1 MRGTE
6 YMHETTPLSSPTRCA
21 IYCRISDDKRGEEL
35 GVQRQEELCR
45 DLADRLGYTVVAVK
59 IDNSVSAF
67 SGKPRPDYKALTQ
80 LAKDR
85 EIEAVLA
92 WNLDRLY
99 RRPRELEDYI
109 DIVEATGIKTE
120 TVLAGRFDLNTPMG
134 RAFARQAI
142 TFAMLEVEQT
152 KARVLAAKSQA
163 ARSGKPSGGNRAYG
177 WLQNGMDQHPD
188 EAPTVREIVKRF
200 ISGDSWNSIAMDLNA
215 RNIPTAKGK
224 MWTAINV
231 SNVAQLPR
239 HYGMRSHNGQEYEA
253 AWEPLLSQDTRD
265 DLQLAIKR
273 GQATHGKRTYARKH
287 LLTGFIFC
295 GVCGNRMSI
304 INAQQRDG
312 SYSPAFNCRK
322 KDHRGQEVGCGKV
335 KRKKDPVED
344 LVIDC
349 IMYRLDTPEL
359 GEMLA
364 GSDSTTPELKQ
375 LMRDHELQT
384 QRLQEILELYSTG
397 DMDFNEYKTAKTTAQ
412 ARLDALGR
420 ELERKTSNRAVANIP
435 AGQTVRE
442 AWEKSDLM
450 WKRQLV
456 DVLIEKILIY
466 PKQPGDGRY
475 RYKQWIFNPDR
486 IDIIWKA

>member
-6 YMHETTPLSSPTRCA
+6 YMQDSRFA
-21 IYCRISDDKRGEEL
+21 IYARISRDRVGAGL
-35 GVQRQEELCR
+35 GVERQIVDCKALVASLGGSVSATYR
-45 DLADRLGYTVVAVK
+45 DDD
-59 IDNSVSAF
+59 ISAF
-67 SGKPRPDYKALTQ
+67 SGKHRPGYEALLQ
-80 LAKDR
+80 AIKNR
-85 EIEAVLA
+85 EVDAVA
-92 WNLDRLY
+92 VWHQDRLL
-99 RRPRELEDYI
+99 RRTIDLENYI
-109 DIVEATGIKTE
+109 EVCQPLNVATH
-120 TVLAGRFDLNTPMG
+120 TVKAGQLDLTTPAGRAVAKTL
-134 RAFARQAI
+134 AAWASY
-142 TFAMLEVEQT
+142 EVET
-152 KARVLAAKSQA
+152 STDRVKAAKLQA
-163 ARSGKPSGGNRAYG
+163 AKAGKSSGGNRAYG
-177 WLQNGMDQHPD
+177 WLQNGLEPHPH
-188 EAPTVREIVKRF
+188 EAPVVCEIVKRF

-224 MWTAINV
+224 MWSAINV

-239 HYGMRSHNGQEYEA
+239 HYGLRSHNGQEYEA
-253 AWEPLLSQDTRD
+253 AWTPLLSQDTRD
-265 DLQLAIKR
+265 ELRLAIKR
-273 GQATHGKRTYARKH
+273 GQALYGKRTYARKH

-295 GVCGNRMSI
+295 GVCGNKMSI

-359 GEMLA
+359 GELLA
-364 GSDSTTPELKQ
+364 GRESDTPELKQ

-384 QRLQEILELYSTG
+384 QRLQEILALYSTG
-397 DMDFNEYKTAKTTAQ
+397 DMDFNEYKTAKTGAQ
-412 ARLDALGR
+412 ARLETLGR
-420 ELERKTSNRAVANIP
+420 ELERKTSKRAIANIP

-456 DVLIEKILIY
+456 DALIEKVLIY
-466 PKQPGDGRY
+466 PKQSGDGKAK
-475 RYKQWIFNPDR
+475 YKRWNFNPDR
-486 IDIIWKA
+486 VEIIWKA